1 MITDADIKDV
11 EALYK
16 LALSNDQLNIA
27 LKAKEVLVKMRQ
39 AKPTVLDIISYIEN
53 LNSEDLHTLLHA
65 LEEKGANHD
74 A

>member
-39 AKPTVLDIISYIEN
+39 ATPTVLDVISYIEN

-65 LEEKGANHD
+65 LEETGANHD